1 MLCYHI
7 CYSYSDL
14 WWVQTI
20 KKTQHILINNVNMAV
35 IMPIAFYVHFNIMYD
50 TSEGLWMWI
59 LTELW

>member
-1 MLCYHI
+1 
-7 CYSYSDL
+7 
-14 WWVQTI
+14 
-20 KKTQHILINNVNMAV
+20 MAV